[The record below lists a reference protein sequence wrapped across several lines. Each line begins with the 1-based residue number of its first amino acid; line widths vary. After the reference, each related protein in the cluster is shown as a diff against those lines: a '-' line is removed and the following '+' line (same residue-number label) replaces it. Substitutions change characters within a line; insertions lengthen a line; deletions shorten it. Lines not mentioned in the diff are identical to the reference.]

1 MDIPQTITTS
11 LTVEK
16 LGAANP
22 ERGTQMVNVFIPEIG
37 IAKYSTTMFI
47 PISVAADL
55 HADDVFTATISRG
68 KLKANKE
75 GEWANEYYWDFGEG
89 GAPGAPGA
97 PGEPRPSSAPAA
109 PRPTDDDRQSKIM
122 LQHASSVVG
131 PAYGDWCRMDTAT
144 RGSFS
149 DYLKA
154 IAMGATWYLE
164 HVYMTTG
171 YRTQPE
177 PEPVENVEPID
188 PWDEAVEA

>member
-68 KLKANKE
+68 KLKNNKD
-75 GEWANEYYWDFGEG
+75 GEWANEYYWDYGEG
-89 GAPGAPGA
+89 RAPGAPGA
-97 PGEPRPSSAPAA
+97 PGEPRPSNNSPTPCR
-109 PRPTDDDRQSKIM
+109 PRP
-122 LQHASSVVG
+122 
-131 PAYGDWCRMDTAT
+131 PA
-144 RGSFS
+144 
-149 DYLKA
+149 
-154 IAMGATWYLE
+154 
-164 HVYMTTG
+164 H
-171 YRTQPE
+171 
-177 PEPVENVEPID
+177 
-188 PWDEAVEA
+188 

>member
-1 MDIPQTITTS
+1 MNIPDQITTT

-47 PISVAADL
+47 PMEVSANL
-55 HADDVFTATISRG
+55 NPDDVFTATISRG
-68 KLKANKE
+68 KLKANKN
-75 GEWANEYYWDFGEG
+75 GEWANEYYWDYGEG
-89 GAPGAPGA
+89 RAPGAPGA

-109 PRPTDDDRQSKIM
+109 QRPTDDDRQSKIM

-131 PAYGDWCRMDTAT
+131 QAYGDWNRLDKVPKGT
-144 RGSFS
+144 FS
-149 DYLKA
+149 DYL
-154 IAMGATWYLE
+154 
-164 HVYMTTG
+164 TTG
-171 YRTQPE
+171 YRTKPE